1 MGRFVFV
8 AAVALLTLSLVAC
21 GAAARAT
28 WTVAVPAPGVVD
40 ITAPRA
46 DGQQVVTA
54 SGELSLL
61 GGTTLTPFARGP
73 GGYSTGTGEPYLAL
87 SNGRIL
93 RRAHCAFARGDV
105 FALEPGDQPSVI
117 RITEAGQAQPFAAL
131 PAGSFASGIAFDT
144 TGDFGFRLLV
154 TALVGSAADLVAID
168 CRGRMQTLGETRS
181 IHVEG
186 GMAVAPRSFGRFGGQ
201 LIAPDELGGNII
213 AFDRHGHAK
222 SIAASGLPTGPD
234 IGVESVGFI
243 PANAKAGATAL
254 LADRGGQAEPHPGS
268 DALLGVKLG
277 ALLRAG
283 ARRGDL
289 LAATEGGALTIAV
302 RCDRRC
308 HVRRVAEGPSVAHAE
323 GHIVFTP

>member
-8 AAVALLTLSLVAC
+8 ATAALLALTLVPP
-21 GAAARAT
+21 AADGRAT

-40 ITAPRA
+40 VTAPRG
-46 DGQQVVTA
+46 DGQQVVAAGGT
-54 SGELSLL
+54 LSLL
-61 GGTTLTPFARGP
+61 NGGTLTPFARGP

-87 SNGRIL
+87 SNGRTL
-93 RRAHCAFARGDV
+93 RRSHCAFAGGDV
-105 FALEPGDQPSVI
+105 FALEPGDQPSVVH
-117 RITEAGQAQPFAAL
+117 ITAAGQAQSFAAL
-131 PAGSFASGIAFDT
+131 PAGSFASGIAFDA

-168 CRGRMQTLGETRS
+168 CRGRARTLAETPS
-181 IHVEG
+181 IHIEG
-186 GMAVAPRSFGRFGGQ
+186 GMAVAPRSFGRFGGR
-201 LIAPDELGGNII
+201 LIAPDELGGGII
-213 AFDRHGHAK
+213 AFDKHGHAK
-222 SIAASGLPTGPD
+222 PIAASGLPAGPD

-243 PANAKAGATAL
+243 PLDAKASATAL
-254 LADRGGQAEPHPGS
+254 VADHGGQAEPHPGS

-308 HVRRVAEGPSVAHAE
+308 HVRRIADGPAVAHAE
-323 GHIVFTP
+323 GHIVFAP